1 MTTFKTACI
10 LTINILF
17 FGTYLPHN
25 TYNTII
31 YIRLFRR
38 RILERLA
45 AQPNTSVIAG
55 VRNVDKANKEL
66 SESSTVV
73 RGAMIQKVG
82 DMIIIHLFMICCEH
96 SLYALLCH
104 LLILFSSI
112 ILLPKGTK
120 FGCCWGRT
128 TPARW

>member
-1 MTTFKTACI
+1 MHSHNQHFVLRHI
-10 LTINILF
+10 LTYNIIQ
-17 FGTYLPHN
+17 
-25 TYNTII
+25 YNTII

-38 RILERLA
+38 RVLERLA

-82 DMIIIHLFMICCEH
+82 DMIIIYVFMI
-96 SLYALLCH
+96 YDVNTLCM
-104 LLILFSSI
+104 IYYV
-112 ILLPKGTK
+112 TY
-120 FGCCWGRT
+120 
-128 TPARW
+128 